1 MYLNQSHNSPY
12 WAQPRPQLAFL
23 ILIMLWM
30 PRSPFADLG
39 WWALLPMLAIVGD
52 VLWWTLSPDGRS
64 GVLRTMQRLQKDVH
78 WFQLRPV
85 TCHELGDGDEL
96 RSRIPGMFEGWEAK
110 TVLTLENGQAW
121 QIADGSRAYYQLRS
135 PLVRIVRGAV
145 SGYYLEVEGV
155 AQRPRV
161 RRVK

>member
-1 MYLNQSHNSPY
+1 MN
-12 WAQPRPQLAFL
+12 
-23 ILIMLWM
+23 
-30 PRSPFADLG
+30 
-39 WWALLPMLAIVGD
+39 
-52 VLWWTLSPDGRS
+52 
-64 GVLRTMQRLQKDVH
+64 VLRCLTWLTILAASPTWADDSALARCRAIGDDRARLACYDAIMPPASGPAHQPAAAATPARAAPAADAAASFGLPAPQR
-78 WFQLRPV
+78 R
-85 TCHELGDGDEL
+85 DGDEL